1 MGQCSC
7 RFSAAVR
14 MKTVFGLL
22 LLATVACLGADQ
34 HVDEKTMSPPYE
46 APLKKLVTQSLPRWG
61 AITRPQP
68 NVRMGPQS
76 LGGMRPFPYDGIG
89 PQSNGLNGP
98 PSYDGMGPQPNGV
111 NGPPPYDGM
120 SPQPNGVNRL
130 PPYDGMGPQLNGVNG
145 PSPFDGMGPQPNGVN
160 GPPPP
165 LYEGMG
171 PPPYNEMGPQPN
183 GGMGEQPVGW
193 VNMGPDGWIFVR
205 PDGSFWSE
213 KFGWQK
219 SLQFF
224 ELCKLRNAGDYS
236 AWDCEL
242 RSCYRLAPTFL
253 CPNACQSG
261 EAITYFDEHPLVL
274 ISGYPSTLLECP
286 NPMEIPDWNKC
297 IC

>member
-1 MGQCSC
+1 
-7 RFSAAVR
+7 

-34 HVDEKTMSPPYE
+34 HVDEKTMSPPSE
-46 APLKKLVTQSLPRWG
+46 APLKNLVTQSLPRWG
-61 AITRPQP
+61 AITGPQP
-68 NVRMGPQS
+68 NERMGPQPN
-76 LGGMRPFPYDGIG
+76 GVNGPPPYDGMS
-89 PQSNGLNGP
+89 PQPNEVNGP
-98 PSYDGMGPQPNGV
+98 PPYDGMGPQPNGV

-120 SPQPNGVNRL
+120 SPQL
-130 PPYDGMGPQLNGVNG
+130 
-145 PSPFDGMGPQPNGVN
+145 NGVN

-165 LYEGMG
+165 PYEGMG

-224 ELCKLRNAGDYS
+224 ELCKLRNAGDFS

-261 EAITYFDEHPLVL
+261 EAIIYFDEHPLVL

>member
-1 MGQCSC
+1 MG
-7 RFSAAVR
+7 
-14 MKTVFGLL
+14 
-22 LLATVACLGADQ
+22 GADQ
-34 HVDEKTMSPPYE
+34 HVDEKTMSTPYE
-46 APLKKLVTQSLPRWG
+46 APLKNLVTQSLPRWG
-61 AITRPQP
+61 AIT
-68 NVRMGPQS
+68 
-76 LGGMRPFPYDGIG
+76 
-89 PQSNGLNGP
+89 
-98 PSYDGMGPQPNGV
+98 GPQPNERM
-111 NGPPPYDGM
+111 GPPPYDGM
-120 SPQPNGVNRL
+120 SPQPNEVNGP
-130 PPYDGMGPQLNGVNG
+130 PPYDGMGPQPNGLNGPPPPYGGMGPQPNGLNG
-145 PSPFDGMGPQPNGVN
+145 PPFPYDAMGPQPNGINGPPPPNDGMGPQPNGVN

-165 LYEGMG
+165 PYEGMG

-193 VNMGPDGWIFVR
+193 INMGPDGWIFVR

-224 ELCKLRNAGDYS
+224 ELCKLRNAGDFS

-286 NPMEIPDWNKC
+286 IPMETPDWNKC